1 MGKIKNA
8 VLTMILAALAV
19 AFAYFAYK
27 GQQLNIEGRPLSTDM
42 IFLPYYASRSFV
54 RMMAAYV
61 FSLIFSIVY
70 GYKAATDSRAER
82 ILIPVLDILQSV
94 PILGFFPAAVF
105 FFVSLFKGHT
115 IGVELASIFLIF
127 TSQAWNMAF
136 GYYESLT
143 TIPKDISEAS
153 KAFNITGWLRFKHLY
168 LPSGINKLVYNSIL
182 SWAGGWYFLIAAEI
196 ISIGPIEY
204 SLPGLGSFLIKSM
217 ERGEIFHTAAGL
229 LMLLSII
236 TFMNIFLWQPLTLW
250 ADIYKYEYDGV
261 KTENAK
267 RGLGY
272 WFWWQAPLFP
282 LVRQWMT
289 KNGFYLMEAAGG
301 FLFGRMKKAS
311 GSRRFTRIIKACRR
325 IIFWIFAFVSV
336 YILVRGFTALV
347 AIFSMPLEP
356 MVFEIPRALLYSFIR
371 LTAAYIISL
380 LWTLPA
386 AMWIGHNEKAEA
398 ILMPLFQIL
407 ASIPAT
413 ALFPV
418 MVFALIKLT
427 GGMELAAV
435 LLVLTG
441 MQWYLLFNLIAGVK
455 SIPGDLKEAAKI
467 FNLNKILYWRRVALP
482 AVMPSLITGSVTAWG
497 GGWNA
502 LIVAEYVAYA
512 GRIYK
517 TFGIGSLLDSATYGA
532 GNFQLI
538 WSSLIAMMIT
548 IVAINRFFWRKLY
561 SIASYRFKIES

>member
-8 VLTMILAALAV
+8 IFTIILAALV
-19 AFAYFAYK
+19 IAFAYFAYK
-27 GQQLNIEGRPLSTDM
+27 GQQLNIEGRPLSTDI
-42 IFLPYYASRSFV
+42 IFLPYYAARSFA
-54 RMMAAYV
+54 RMMAAYII
-61 FSLIFSIVY
+61 SLIFSIVY

-143 TIPKDISEAS
+143 TIPKDIREASEAF
-153 KAFNITGWLRFKHLY
+153 KLRGWLRFKHLY

-204 SLPGLGSFLIKSM
+204 SLPGLGSFMIKSM
-217 ERGEIFHTAAGL
+217 EKGEIFHAAAGL
-229 LMLLSII
+229 VMLLAII
-236 TFMNIFLWQPLTLW
+236 AFMNIFLWQPLTLW
-250 ADIYKYEYDGV
+250 ADIYKYEYSNV
-261 KTENAK
+261 NMKEK
-267 RGLGY
+267 RGIGY
-272 WFWWQAPLFP
+272 WLWWQAPLLP
-282 LVRQWMT
+282 RIRRWVSE
-289 KNGFYLMEAAGG
+289 KGFYIMETAG
-301 FLFGRMKKAS
+301 S
-311 GSRRFTRIIKACRR
+311 
-325 IIFWIFAFVSV
+325 FVSGKMKNAFNRFAHIAKISNNV
-336 YILVRGFTALV
+336 IAWVFRILLLYAIGRGVVALITV
-347 AIFSMPLEP
+347 FSMPLDP
-356 MVFEIPRALLYSFIR
+356 VLFEIPRALLCSFGR

-386 AMWIGHNEKAEA
+386 AIWIGHNERVEA
-398 ILMPLFQIL
+398 VLMPLFQIL

-418 MVFALIKLT
+418 MVFTLTKLT
-427 GGMELAAV
+427 GGMELASI

-467 FNLNKILYWRRVALP
+467 FNLNRILYWRRVALP

-502 LIVAEYVAYA
+502 LIVSEYVAYA

-517 TFGIGSLLDSATYGA
+517 AFGIGSMLDSATYGT
-532 GNFQLI
+532 GNYQMI
-538 WSSLIAMMIT
+538 WASLIAMMIT
-548 IVAINRFFWRKLY
+548 IVAINRFFWGKLY
-561 SIASYRFKIES
+561 KIASYRYKIES